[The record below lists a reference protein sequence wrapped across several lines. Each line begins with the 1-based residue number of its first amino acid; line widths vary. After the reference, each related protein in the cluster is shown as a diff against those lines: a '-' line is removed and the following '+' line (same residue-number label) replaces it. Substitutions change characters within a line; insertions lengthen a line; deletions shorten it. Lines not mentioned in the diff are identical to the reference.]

1 MELPPKEFDLL
12 ALLIENQGKAL
23 KATPHK
29 AQYGGSD
36 SGTEFTV
43 GHFDDCLL
51 FCDPDRLAECLQNLV
66 ENAIKYGDG
75 RQISLCFGKMDSCEL
90 ITVTNTG
97 CTLEEKELPQIFE
110 SFHRGA
116 NADKAQGNGLGLFIC
131 KRLMSLMDGEVY
143 AEIESG
149 CFSIT
154 LVVRLA

>member
-1 MELPPKEFDLL
+1 MHGEEFLSRIAEQISARYSVQL
-12 ALLIENQGKAL
+12 AERC
-23 KATPHK
+23 
-29 AQYGGSD
+29 
-36 SGTEFTV
+36 TEFTV

-51 FCDPDRLAECLQNLV
+51 SCDPDRLAECLQNLV

-75 RQISLCFGKMDSCEL
+75 RQISLGFGKMDGCEL

-116 NADKAQGNGLGLFIC
+116 NADKAQGNGLGLFNC

-149 CFSIT
+149 CFCIT